1 MNFDQVKSA
10 LIAEADRRGLSEYD
24 VYFMEAGSTGAETL
38 KDEISSFSSGVRG
51 GVSFRCMV
59 NGRLGA
65 AASELM
71 EEDEMRALVA
81 RAVQNAAV
89 VESDDPVVF
98 YAGARGYETPK
109 LPETEQPDAA
119 RLKSVALALQRTT
132 YAASDAITDGTQ
144 SGTFATTV
152 RRTLVNSHGL
162 HLSDKTCACGAYVQA
177 VVEKDGEAQDAFDCC
192 LGLAEEDMNK
202 LAQNALNEALSKI
215 GAIEIDSGKYDLI
228 IQGKQMRSLLSTFS
242 SVFSAKSAQLGLSLL
257 GGKEGTKIASEA
269 VTLVDDPMRE
279 NAPAQAAFDG
289 EGVPTKKKAVI
300 EQGVLKTLL
309 YDLATAAKVGKDST
323 GNGQRKSYASPVSID
338 PYSFYLEGG
347 SISEDELKARL
358 GDGIYLTELKG
369 LHAGANDVTGDFSI
383 ESAGFLVKDGKLST
397 AVKSFTVAGNFF
409 ELLQSIEALSDTVH
423 FDASTG
429 VTAYGSP
436 DVLVRNMSVA
446 GK

>member
-1 MNFDQVKSA
+1 MNFDQVKNA
-10 LIAEADRRGLSEYD
+10 LIAEAERRGLSEYD
-24 VYFMEAGSTGAETL
+24 VYFMEVGSTGAETL

-71 EEDEMRALVA
+71 EEEEMRALVA
-81 RAVQNAAV
+81 RAVQNAEV
-89 VESDDPVVF
+89 VESDDPVIF
-98 YAGARGYETPK
+98 YAGAQAYETPK
-109 LPETEQPDAA
+109 LPEIEQPDAA
-119 RLKSVALALQRTT
+119 KLKSVALALQRTT

-162 HLSDKTCACGAYVQA
+162 NLSDEICACGAYVQA

-192 LGLAEEDMNK
+192 LGLSEEDMNK
-202 LAQNALNEALSKI
+202 LSQNALNEALSKI
-215 GAIEIDSGKYDLI
+215 GAVEVDSGKYDLI
-228 IQGKQMRSLLSTFS
+228 IQGKEMRSLLSTFS

-257 GGKEGTKIASEA
+257 AGKEGTKIASEV
-269 VTLVDDPMRE
+269 VTLMDDPMRE
-279 NAPAQAAFDG
+279 SAPAQAAFDG
-289 EGVPTKKKAVI
+289 EGVPTEKKAVI

-309 YDLATAAKVGKDST
+309 YDLTTAAKAGKNST

-338 PYSFYLEGG
+338 PYSFYLVGG
-347 SISEDELKARL
+347 TLSEDALKERL
-358 GDGIYLTELKG
+358 GNGIYLTELKG

-383 ESAGFLVKDGKLST
+383 ESAGFLVKDGKIST

-409 ELLQSIEALSDTVH
+409 DLLQNIEALSDTVH
-423 FDASTG
+423 FDASAG
-429 VTAYGSP
+429 VTSYGSP
-436 DVLVRNMSVA
+436 DVLIRNVSVA